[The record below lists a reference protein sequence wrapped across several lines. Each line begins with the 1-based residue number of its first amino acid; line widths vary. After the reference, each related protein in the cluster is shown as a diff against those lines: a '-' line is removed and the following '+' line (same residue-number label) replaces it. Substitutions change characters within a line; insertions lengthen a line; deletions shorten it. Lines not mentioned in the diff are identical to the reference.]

1 MISVDG
7 TYLNGNYGDI
17 LLSVV
22 ALDANNEVFPI
33 AFAVVSVEYKA
44 NWSYF
49 LWNLYH
55 IVKDSSKSDWTIIS
69 YRQKVC
75 FIFLSFISLLL
86 VFYDFY
92 IFVPC
97 VQGIDLAL
105 EDVWPSAKEDIIAG
119 TWVETTRNNSQTY
132 YIPCFGESTI
142 PLLNSLLERHWSG

>member
-7 TYLNGNYGDI
+7 TYLKGNYGDI

-33 AFAVVSVEYKA
+33 AFVVVSVEYKA

-55 IVKDSSKSDWTIIS
+55 IVKDSSKSDWIIIS

-75 FIFLSFISLLL
+75 FIFFVIYFITFSFLWFLYICSMCSGNWSSFGRCLAKCQRRYYHRHLSRNYKKQFSDLLYTL
-86 VFYDFY
+86 FWRVY
-92 IFVPC
+92 
-97 VQGIDLAL
+97 
-105 EDVWPSAKEDIIAG
+105 
-119 TWVETTRNNSQTY
+119 NST
-132 YIPCFGESTI
+132 S
-142 PLLNSLLERHWSG
+142 